1 MEWAPTEGAMTFG
14 DLIRHLAV
22 VERWMFVENVFGRP
36 SRYASHGRELADG
49 RDAVARRFFATCM
62 RKACASSPGLPT
74 RTSIDRRRRPAAS
87 RSPCGSGCAGMVEH
101 EAHHRGQIYLMLRLC
116 GVATPPIYGL
126 TSEEVRR
133 RAIVGFMPKKWRRS
147 RVVGRCQPPSTPR
160 SHQRGYARRRSRRAA
175 AGSRRSPIV
184 RPL

>member
-1 MEWAPTEGAMTFG
+1 MPSRVEDFIKYWDNVRSRTLKVAELVPADKIDWAPAEGAMTFG

-49 RDAVARRFFATCM
+49 RDAVLSFLRDLHADSM
-62 RKACASSPGLPT
+62 RELSTLTDADL
-74 RTSIDRRRRPAAS
+74 DRRATTPGGQSLAVSKWLR
-87 RSPCGSGCAGMVEH
+87 GMVEH

-133 RAIVGFMPKKWRRS
+133 RAIVD
-147 RVVGRCQPPSTPR
+147 
-160 SHQRGYARRRSRRAA
+160 
-175 AGSRRSPIV
+175 
-184 RPL
+184 

>member
-1 MEWAPTEGAMTFG
+1 MTFG

-36 SRYASHGRELADG
+36 SRYTSHGRELADG
-49 RDAVARRFFATCM
+49 RDAVLALLRDLHADSLRELSTL
-62 RKACASSPGLPT
+62 SDEDL
-74 RTSIDRRRRPAAS
+74 DRPAMT
-87 RSPCGSGCAGMVEH
+87 PAGKPLATWKWLRGMIEH

-133 RAIVGFMPKKWRRS
+133 RAAVD
-147 RVVGRCQPPSTPR
+147 
-160 SHQRGYARRRSRRAA
+160 
-175 AGSRRSPIV
+175 
-184 RPL
+184 

>member
-1 MEWAPTEGAMTFG
+1 MNSRVQEFIRYWDNVRSRTVKVAALVPADRIEWAPTEGAMTFG

-49 RDAVARRFFATCM
+49 RDAVLAFLHRMHAETLIELARLTDADLDREAT
-62 RKACASSPGLPT
+62 T
-74 RTSIDRRRRPAAS
+74 PAGKPLMVS
-87 RSPCGSGCAGMVEH
+87 KWLRGMVEH

-133 RAIVGFMPKKWRRS
+133 RA
-147 RVVGRCQPPSTPR
+147 
-160 SHQRGYARRRSRRAA
+160 AA
-175 AGSRRSPIV
+175 D
-184 RPL
+184 

>member
-1 MEWAPTEGAMTFG
+1 MRSRTEDFVKYWDNVRSRTLKVADLVPADKMEWAPTEGAMTFG

-49 RDAVARRFFATCM
+49 RDAVLAFLRDMHAESMRELARLTDEDLDRQATT
-62 RKACASSPGLPT
+62 PGGQPLAVWKWL
-74 RTSIDRRRRPAAS
+74 R
-87 RSPCGSGCAGMVEH
+87 GMVEH

-133 RAIVGFMPKKWRRS
+133 RAIVD
-147 RVVGRCQPPSTPR
+147 
-160 SHQRGYARRRSRRAA
+160 
-175 AGSRRSPIV
+175 
-184 RPL
+184 

>member
-1 MEWAPTEGAMTFG
+1 MRSRVEEFVKYWDNVRSRTLKVAELVPADRIDWAPTDGAMTFG

-49 RDAVARRFFATCM
+49 RDAVLAFLRDLHAESMRELSTLTDADLDRQATT
-62 RKACASSPGLPT
+62 PGGQPLAIWKWL
-74 RTSIDRRRRPAAS
+74 R
-87 RSPCGSGCAGMVEH
+87 GMVEH

-116 GVATPPIYGL
+116 GVSTPPIYGL

-133 RAIVGFMPKKWRRS
+133 RAIVD
-147 RVVGRCQPPSTPR
+147 
-160 SHQRGYARRRSRRAA
+160 
-175 AGSRRSPIV
+175 
-184 RPL
+184 